1 MDRKTTP
8 LQEKIYL
15 IIFKFDTPLGK
26 AFDVSL
32 LIAIVASVLVVM
44 LESIARLSNRYHD
57 IFYTLEW
64 IFTIFFTIEY
74 ALRIYCVKDPKRYI
88 CSFYG
93 IIDLLAIIPTYLS
106 LVIVNTHYL
115 LIIRALRLLR
125 IFRVFKLAQFMK
137 ESAVIIKALKASSR
151 RILVFLFFILL
162 LVIIFGS
169 IMYLIEGGSNKQFD
183 SIPRSIYWA
192 IVTLTTV
199 GYGDIS
205 PITTFGQLLASIVM
219 ILGYAVIAVPTG
231 IVSSEMIKTSREMKD
246 KRILECE
253 SCKHTEHDLDA
264 TFCKYCGEQL
274 DKTPPTT

>member
-8 LQEKIYL
+8 FQEKIYN
-15 IIFKFDTPLGK
+15 IIFKVDTPLGK

-32 LIAIVASVLVVM
+32 LVAILASVLVVM
-44 LESIARLSNRYHD
+44 LESIARLSDRYHD

-88 CSFYG
+88 FSFYG
-93 IIDLLAIIPTYLS
+93 IIDLLAILPTYLS
-106 LVIVNTHYL
+106 LIVANSHYL

-125 IFRVFKLAQFMK
+125 VFRVFKLAQFMK
-137 ESAVIIKALKASSR
+137 ESAVIIKALQASSR
-151 RILVFLFFILL
+151 RIMVFLFFILL
-162 LVIIFGS
+162 MVTVFGS
-169 IMYLIEGGSNKQFD
+169 IMYLVEGAANDKFD

-205 PITTFGQLLASIVM
+205 PVTTLGQLLASIVM

-231 IVSSEMIKTSREMKD
+231 IVSSEMVKIGSEMKD
-246 KRILECE
+246 KKIHKCE
-253 SCKHTEHDLDA
+253 QCEHKEHDNDA
-264 TFCKYCGEQL
+264 TFCKYCGEEL
-274 DKTPPTT
+274 S

>member
-32 LIAIVASVLVVM
+32 LVAIVASVLVVM
-44 LESIARLSNRYHD
+44 LESIARLSNKYHD
-57 IFYTLEW
+57 LFYTLEW

-74 ALRIYCVKDPKRYI
+74 ALRIYCVKNIKRYVF
-88 CSFYG
+88 SFYG

-106 LVIVNTHYL
+106 LIIVNTHYL

-125 IFRVFKLAQFMK
+125 VFRVFKLAQFMK
-137 ESAVIIKALKASSR
+137 ESTVIIKALQASSR

-162 LVIIFGS
+162 MVIVFGS
-169 IMYLIEGGSNKQFD
+169 IMYLIEGYSNSQFD

-231 IVSSEMIKTSREMKD
+231 IVSSEMIKVGREMKD
-246 KRILECE
+246 KKILKCE
-253 SCKHTEHDLDA
+253 KCEHGEHDNDA
-264 TFCKYCGEQL
+264 VFCKYCGKKL
-274 DKTPPTT
+274 DNDI